1 MHHCNRIEGASRY
14 ICAPIKFDVARHFHS
29 EGWISKQTL
38 QETLSTNRCVNHT
51 GSVPLFYDNEHRD
64 IVDDCKSSELHI
76 MESQMEDVSFFF
88 YRDRNMIERDNII
101 GS

>member
-14 ICAPIKFDVARHFHS
+14 IRVPIKFAVARYFHS

-38 QETLSTNRCVNHT
+38 QETLSTNRRINHT

-64 IVDDCKSSELHI
+64 IVNDCKPSEPHI
-76 MESQMEDVSFFF
+76 MESQMEDVSFFLS
-88 YRDRNMIERDNII
+88 R
-101 GS
+101 